1 MGIRSSI
8 VVVVQRGYVRRPLL
22 SNEATY
28 GSSSMV
34 DRVAAAAAGVRDV
47 VLDALLIANV
57 LEDVDAD
64 NT

>member
-1 MGIRSSI
+1 
-8 VVVVQRGYVRRPLL
+8 V
-22 SNEATY
+22 SNEATLVVHCCPTRLRTV
-28 GSSSMV
+28 SSSMV

-57 LEDVDAD
+57 LEDEDDD